1 MGDYIVHSAGTC
13 AVAAATPSIQGGN
26 ADQQQSPN
34 PNPDLTG
41 HKLLLLTPFD
51 LPTGW
56 ADAARARYPGLAIE
70 HNRHNPWDGG
80 GRPPEDVDW
89 SDVTV
94 LMTGPVLPSPRDAP
108 RLQLV
113 QLQSAGANYVLEHPL
128 FKDKKVAFCTA
139 NGVHG
144 PQIAEW
150 VIMTYLA
157 FQHRLPH
164 YLDKQ
169 KEGYWD
175 PDTHDM
181 DSLDTVHQRIGIL
194 GYGSIGRQVA
204 RVATAMGAEVY
215 AYTAHPRPTPESR
228 RDNAY
233 HVPGLGDPEGVLPTR
248 WFSGTSEADVN
259 EFLASGLDL
268 LVIAVP
274 LTPQTRGMLGRAQFR
289 VLAEAAE
296 KTEEGA
302 RRKRGKTY
310 VANVGRGPVVNTG
323 ALMDALDEGWIRGA
337 ALDVTD
343 PEPLPREH
351 PLWHKPNLIVTPH
364 VSGNSTHYFDR
375 LMAIVDIN
383 LERLS
388 KGERFINQVNK
399 KQGY

>member
-1 MGDYIVHSAGTC
+1 MGDYIVNKAGT
-13 AVAAATPSIQGGN
+13 AATPSNQGGN
-26 ADQQQSPN
+26 ADEQQSPNPN

-41 HKLLLLTPFD
+41 HKLLILTPFD
-51 LPTGW
+51 LSTGW

-70 HNRHNPWDGG
+70 HNRHNPWAGGPGG
-80 GRPPEDVDW
+80 GGPPEDVDW
-89 SDVTV
+89 RDVTV
-94 LMTGPVLPSPRDAP
+94 LVTGPVLPSPRDAP

-113 QLQSAGANYVLEHPL
+113 QLQTAGANYVLKHPL
-128 FKDKKVAFCTA
+128 FRDTKVAFCTA

-157 FQHRLPH
+157 FQHRLPY

-175 PDTHDM
+175 CDSHDM
-181 DSLDTVHQRIGIL
+181 DTIDTVHQRIGIL

-204 RVATAMGAEVY
+204 RVATAMGSEVY
-215 AYTAHPRPTPESR
+215 AYTAHPRQTPGSR

-233 HVPGLGDPEGVLPTR
+233 YVPGLGDPEGVLPSR
-248 WFSGTSEADVN
+248 WFSGTSEADLN

-268 LVIAVP
+268 LVVATP

-289 VLAEAAE
+289 VLAEAE
-296 KTEEGA
+296 KKDKE
-302 RRKRGKTY
+302 RKGKKTY
-310 VANVGRGPVVNTG
+310 VANVGRGPIVDTE
-323 ALMDALDEGWIRGA
+323 ALMEALDEGWIRGA

-364 VSGNSTHYFDR
+364 VSGNSTHYIDR

-388 KGERFINQVNK
+388 RGEKFINQVNK